1 VVSKEIYDITII
13 GGGPTGMF
21 AAFYAG
27 MRNAKVKVIDALP
40 ILGGQ
45 VSLLYPDKT
54 IYDIGGFPAVT
65 GAAFIEGL
73 RQQMAHFD
81 HTVCLDEK
89 VELVEKKQDGTFLLT
104 TGKGVHRSKS
114 IIIAAGNGA
123 FDPRKLPIEN
133 AEQFEHQNL
142 HYMAVEKE
150 QYKDATVV
158 ICGGGDS
165 AVDWALELEKTAKK
179 VYLVHRREAFRAHE
193 YAVSLLKKST
203 IEVLTPFVPDA
214 LYGSNGKLEAVRFKK
229 TRSNEMVT
237 LPLDYFIVNFGF
249 TSSIGPFKNWGLETT
264 KSEVM
269 VNAKMETNIP
279 GIYAAG
285 DIAWYKG
292 KIKLIATAF
301 GDAPTAV
308 NHAIHYIDPEKRTQP
323 IQSTQLH
330 LE

>member
-1 VVSKEIYDITII
+1 
-13 GGGPTGMF
+13 
-21 AAFYAG
+21 
-27 MRNAKVKVIDALP
+27 
-40 ILGGQ
+40 
-45 VSLLYPDKT
+45 
-54 IYDIGGFPAVT
+54 
-65 GAAFIEGL
+65 
-73 RQQMAHFD
+73 
-81 HTVCLDEK
+81 
-89 VELVEKKQDGTFLLT
+89 
-104 TGKGVHRSKS
+104 
-114 IIIAAGNGA
+114 
-123 FDPRKLPIEN
+123 
-133 AEQFEHQNL
+133 NL

-193 YAVSLLKKST
+193 YAVSLLKKSS

-292 KIKLIATAF
+292 KIKSIATAF